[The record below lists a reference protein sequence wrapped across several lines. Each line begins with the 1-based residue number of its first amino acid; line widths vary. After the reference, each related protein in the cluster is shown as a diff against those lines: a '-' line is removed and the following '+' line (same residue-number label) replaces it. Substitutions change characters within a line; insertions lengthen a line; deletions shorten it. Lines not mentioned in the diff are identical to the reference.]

1 MTPSQSVS
9 TSDGLETVLDN
20 ATAAATRL
28 AATSP
33 AEIGGLLRAVASEL
47 DAHAEELVPL
57 AQRESHL
64 PEGRL
69 RGELVRTTF
78 QLRLFAETVEEGAH
92 LKATIDSPDPE
103 WPTGARPD
111 LRRTLLPLGPVLVFA
126 ASNFPFAFSVA
137 GGDTASALAAG
148 CPVVVKAHPGHPE
161 LSRRTAEIVTGALA
175 EAGAPDGTFALLE
188 GNEPARAALLD
199 ERVRA
204 GAFTGSNS
212 GGRALFDLASSRESP
227 IPFYAEMG
235 SVNPAFVTPE
245 AAAGRGAEI
254 ARGYLD
260 SYTLGVGQFCTKP
273 GLLLVPASAAQRF
286 RDVLIPEVEQR
297 APAPMLNEGIETA
310 FHDTLGSLR
319 NHPAVETLVSGRR
332 AEDGVGP
339 TLLYTGARQLVD
351 NRQELAGECFGP
363 VSLLVGY
370 SDTDELLEAA
380 GIFSGELT
388 ATVHGNEE
396 ESVVAPLFRTLRAR
410 AGRLVWNGW
419 PTGVSVSHGMQH
431 GGPYPATTAP
441 THTSVGTAAIDRF
454 LRPVSFQSAP
464 RAVLPEALRDGNP
477 LGIPRRVNGRM
488 ESPEQG

>member
-1 MTPSQSVS
+1 MTTSRVVS
-9 TSDGLETVLDN
+9 TGEDHETVLDN
-20 ATAAATRL
+20 ATTAAEKL

-33 AEIGGLLRAVASEL
+33 ADIAGLLRGVAAEL
-47 DAHAEELVPL
+47 DAHTEELVPL

-78 QLRLFAETVEEGAH
+78 QLRLFADTVEEGAH
-92 LKATIDSPDPE
+92 LKATIDTPDPD

-111 LRRTLLPLGPVLVFA
+111 LRRTVLPLGPVLVFA

-161 LSRRTAEIVTGALA
+161 LSRRTAEIVAGALTS
-175 EAGAPDGTFALLE
+175 AGAPEGTFALVE
-188 GNEPARAALLD
+188 GTEQAKAVLLD

-204 GAFTGSNS
+204 GAFTGSNTA
-212 GGRALFDLASSRESP
+212 GRALFDLACSRNSP

-273 GLLLVPASAAQRF
+273 GLLLVPSSAAQRF

-297 APAPMLNEGIETA
+297 AAAPMLNDGIENA
-310 FHDTLGSLR
+310 FRETLGALGD
-319 NHPAVETLVSGRR
+319 HAAVETLVSGRR
-332 AEDGVGP
+332 SEGEVGP
-339 TLLYTGARQLVD
+339 SLLYTSARELVD
-351 NRQELAGECFGP
+351 NREELTAECFGP
-363 VSLLVGY
+363 ASLLVGY

-380 GIFSGELT
+380 GVFTGELT

-396 ESVVAPLFRTLRAR
+396 ESIVAPLYRTLRAR
-410 AGRLVWNGW
+410 VGRLVWNGW

-441 THTSVGTAAIDRF
+441 IHTSVGTAGIERF
-454 LRPVSFQSAP
+454 LRPVSFQNAP
-464 RAVLPEALRDGNP
+464 REVLPEAVRDGNP
-477 LGIPRRVNGRM
+477 LGVPRRVNGRM
-488 ESPEQG
+488 ETPEQG